1 LIVKEKNSDV
11 IQYPYFCKVSIGG
24 DKPKE
29 EEEGVVYKD
38 VEWHMLGYPDVTK
51 KENWVDAQSRTGIYW
66 TAPVNTQ
73 FIAENFDE
81 MFDIN
86 IRNVSY
92 RELKVPAQVLDYEFT
107 WMNDTHMNMTLTFFE
122 PYMLGLLVKKSD
134 RLYIKMK
141 WDILDDTGRFVQD
154 DNKDYKRLE
163 GMFKD
168 EDLHC
173 AACRNRAGQ
182 LTTTVHKKDCEKD
195 AVEKDDAG
203 DGSTEA
209 GARRLA
215 ESAHDSHA
223 NRKKIFG
230 YTRIDLQFDFRNEL
244 MAYWRQLAIQTYW
257 YLLGVIVLQFAM
269 LALRQVGFLPLWTLI
284 EYMQLC
290 AFIPLYNFK
299 MIPYLYDAFKPFLVS
314 HLVLTNEAFILKE
327 LEDDYFEDTYRY
339 FWLNTAKLG
348 QALALMVALFGLTI
362 AVNIVIGVVY
372 LLTPNKKGRCGQ
384 VLGGILS

>member
-11 IQYPYFCKVSIGG
+11 IVYPYYCKVIIDGE
-24 DKPKE
+24 KPKDE
-29 EEEGVVYKD
+29 AVGYVYKD
-38 VEWHMLGYPDVTK
+38 IEWHIFGHPEVTK
-51 KENWVDAQSRTGIYW
+51 KEHWVDAQSRTGIFW

-73 FIAENFDE
+73 FIAENFDDF
-81 MFDIN
+81 FDIN
-86 IRNVSY
+86 IRNVSF
-92 RELKVPAQVLDYEFT
+92 RELKVPAQLLDYEFT
-107 WMNDTHMNMTLTFFE
+107 WMNETHMNMTLTFFE

-141 WDILDDTGRFVQD
+141 YDILDTTGRFE
-154 DNKDYKRLE
+154 KEHKRLE
-163 GMFKD
+163 GMFKK
-168 EDLHC
+168 EDLDC
-173 AACRNRAGQ
+173 ELCRNRDQQ
-182 LTTTVHKKDCEKD
+182 LTTTVHKADCEKD
-195 AVEKDDAG
+195 AREKDDG
-203 DGSTEA
+203 DDATG
-209 GARRLA
+209 RRLQEA
-215 ESAHDSHA
+215 AANTHA

-348 QALALMVALFGLTI
+348 QALALMVALFALTI

-372 LLTPNKKGRCGQ
+372 LATPNKKGRCGQ